1 MERDIIDN
9 IKYIKNIIK
18 KKVTS
23 DKIFTN
29 INKKYPNINQEDL
42 KKILDDMVK
51 DNVLRENGSG
61 KNMTYI
67 IPEEA
72 DVFVP
77 ETQDVNNKASESENE
92 GILLRESNLMEQE
105 NRNNITI
112 ALNDMSNEIKKFKYF
127 QESVESKLCLLE
139 DQIISSKTS
148 DTSNSDTSGFIVT
161 ILKIEFHLWK
171 ASSNQKMQL
180 LNS

>member
-1 MERDIIDN
+1 
-9 IKYIKNIIK
+9 
-18 KKVTS
+18 
-23 DKIFTN
+23 
-29 INKKYPNINQEDL
+29 
-42 KKILDDMVK
+42 
-51 DNVLRENGSG
+51 
-61 KNMTYI
+61 MTYV

-77 ETQDVNNKASESENE
+77 ETQDVNNNANESENE
-92 GILLRESNLMEQE
+92 GIVLEESNLMEQE

-127 QESVESKLCLLE
+127 RKSVESKLCLLE

-161 ILKIEFHLWK
+161 ILRDRISSLEGQLKSKDAVIEFLTK
-171 ASSNQKMQL
+171 QL
-180 LNS
+180 LTSNVNNSQMKNCDNRYVTIIPRKNLVIIKLIKETINKRKRLSLQETQC

>member
-9 IKYIKNIIK
+9 IKYIKNICK
-18 KKVTS
+18 KKS
-23 DKIFTN
+23 YIREN
-29 INKKYPNINQEDL
+29 IYEHQKKYPNINQEDI

-51 DNVLRENGSG
+51 DNVLRENGNG

-72 DVFVP
+72 YVFVR
-77 ETQDVNNKASESENE
+77 ETQDVNDNANESENE
-92 GILLRESNLMEQE
+92 GIVLEESNLMEQE

-148 DTSNSDTSGFIVT
+148 FLNSDTSGFIVT
-161 ILKIEFHLWK
+161 ILKDRIYLWK

-180 LNS
+180 LNI

>member
-1 MERDIIDN
+1 MERVVIDN
-9 IKYIKNIIK
+9 IKYIKNISQK
-18 KKVTS
+18 KKLHLRKYFRTS
-23 DKIFTN
+23 K
-29 INKKYPNINQEDL
+29 KKYPNINQEVI

-77 ETQDVNNKASESENE
+77 EMQDVNDNANESENE
-92 GILLRESNLMEQE
+92 GIVLEESNLMEQE

-148 DTSNSDTSGFIVT
+148 FLNSDTSGFIVT
-161 ILKIEFHLWK
+161 I
-171 ASSNQKMQL
+171 
-180 LNS
+180 

>member
-1 MERDIIDN
+1 
-9 IKYIKNIIK
+9 
-18 KKVTS
+18 
-23 DKIFTN
+23 
-29 INKKYPNINQEDL
+29 
-42 KKILDDMVK
+42 MVK

-77 ETQDVNNKASESENE
+77 ETQDVNDNANESENE
-92 GILLRESNLMEQE
+92 GIVLEESNLTEQE
-105 NRNNITI
+105 NLNNITI

-148 DTSNSDTSGFIVT
+148 FLNSDTSGFIVT
-161 ILKIEFHLWK
+161 ILKDRI
-171 ASSNQKMQL
+171 SSLEGQL
-180 LNS
+180 KSKNAVNEYLIFNKTIINVKCKQFSNEKL